1 MKIYLYILFSFI
13 LFNAN
18 AQIDSLLIKQ
28 HVAALSHDSM
38 MGREFGGRHIK
49 KSSDYIIQY
58 FRSLKLKSYFETYE
72 HTFEKNGESGNN
84 VVAYIEG
91 KDKKLKN
98 ELIIISAHYDHI
110 GMRAPD
116 ENGDSII
123 NGANDNAA
131 GTALVLELANYFS
144 KQKLSRRS
152 ILFVAL
158 TGEEKGLFGSAALVT
173 TLKNKNSVPYLNFNL
188 EMMGTVLTNAPGK
201 VYMTGFNMSNLS
213 QTMNAA
219 AGDTF
224 VQYSKAEEDEH
235 LFFRSDNFSFYDA
248 FKIPAHSFSTFDF
261 TNFDYYHQL
270 DDETEHLNYSNMSLI
285 GNNLAKAILSIAN
298 AKIKVKLNEL

>member
-1 MKIYLYILFSFI
+1 MKINVFI
-13 LFNAN
+13 LFFSLVFGAH

-38 MGREFGGRHIK
+38 MGREFGGAYIK
-49 KSSDYIIQY
+49 KSSDYIAQY

-72 HTFEKNGESGNN
+72 HAFETKGDSGNN
-84 VVAYIEG
+84 VIAYIEG

-110 GMRAPD
+110 GIQKPN
-116 ENGDSII
+116 ENGDSIM

-144 KQKLSRRS
+144 KQKQSRRS

-158 TGEEKGLFGSAALVT
+158 TGEEKGLFGSEALVNKFKS
-173 TLKNKNSVPYLNFNL
+173 KNILPYLNFNL
-188 EMMGTVLTNAPGK
+188 EMLGTVLTKAPGK

-213 QTMNAA
+213 ETMNTV
-219 AGDTF
+219 AGNDF
-224 VQYSKAEEDEH
+224 VNYSKAEDEEH

-270 DDETEHLNYSNMSLI
+270 DDEPEHLNYSNMSLI
-285 GNNLAKAILSIAN
+285 GNNLAKAILGIAN
-298 AKIKVKLNEL
+298 AKLKVKLNE